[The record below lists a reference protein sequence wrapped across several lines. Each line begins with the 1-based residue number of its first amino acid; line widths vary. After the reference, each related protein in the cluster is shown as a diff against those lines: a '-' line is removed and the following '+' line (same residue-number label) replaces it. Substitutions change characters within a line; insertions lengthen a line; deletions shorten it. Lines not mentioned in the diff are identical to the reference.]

1 MYCRDNHIMYVDPSG
16 NFAILSFL
24 VGLGIN
30 ALVGAIV
37 GAFSYTLSEALSYVI
52 TGEWSWSWAQFAGN
66 VVGGALGGSLS
77 FIFPS
82 VSPILIGGLTGFSS
96 TSFSMILQNQFEET
110 NYSVGQIILTSLFN
124 GMIAAGATGISN
136 IIKISGIN
144 LGRNSYSAIS
154 KQIFTKF
161 YNDTIIKITY
171 NTFSKIL
178 TYNLIGNIIGALVSG
193 IMNTSGINDKFAKLI
208 GDISWKKGIL
218 ELLLD
223 L

>member
-1 MYCRDNHIMYVDPSG
+1 MYCRDNPIMYVDPSG
-16 NFAILSFL
+16 NFAIFSFL

-37 GAFSYTLSEALSYVI
+37 GAFSYTLSEVISYVI

-66 VVGGALGGSLS
+66 VIGGALS

-161 YNDTIIKITY
+161 YNDTITKITY